1 MKIYDTHS
9 DILFNLYQRHMDGEQ
24 KIFERYHLNNLKKG
38 GVVGGIWVVYSET
51 DFDVFNAYK
60 IALEEF
66 APYKNKFDVVYGLEG
81 LRNVATIEDFD
92 KLYNLGVRH
101 ASLTWNEENHFATGV
116 AGDKDRGL
124 QPLGKEL
131 LKYMNEKNMIID
143 VSHLNVKSFYDVL
156 EENPKILIASHSD
169 AYSLSNHR
177 RNLNDDQLKK
187 LKEQNGFVGVN
198 SARNFVSH
206 EKEKQNIDGLIDH
219 IIYIGEHIGI
229 DHVMFGLDMM
239 DFLSDYDNANLNDL
253 RSHADACNIESHLI
267 KRGFTKEEI
276 EMIGS
281 KNFLRAI
288 TNVKE

>member
-51 DFDVFNAYK
+51 DFDAFNAYK

-239 DFLSDYDNANLNDL
+239 DFLSDYDNANLDDL

-288 TNVKE
+288 TNVKR

>member
-24 KIFERYHLNNLKKG
+24 KIFECYHLNNLKKG

-60 IALEEF
+60 IA
-66 APYKNKFDVVYGLEG
+66 YKNKFDVVYGLEG

-156 EENPKILIASHSD
+156 EENPKTVVTSTPFS
-169 AYSLSNHR
+169 
-177 RNLNDDQLKK
+177 
-187 LKEQNGFVGVN
+187 F
-198 SARNFVSH
+198 
-206 EKEKQNIDGLIDH
+206 
-219 IIYIGEHIGI
+219 
-229 DHVMFGLDMM
+229 
-239 DFLSDYDNANLNDL
+239 
-253 RSHADACNIESHLI
+253 
-267 KRGFTKEEI
+267 
-276 EMIGS
+276 
-281 KNFLRAI
+281 NFLP
-288 TNVKE
+288 KL

>member
-101 ASLTWNEENHFATGV
+101 ASLTWNEENH
-116 AGDKDRGL
+116 
-124 QPLGKEL
+124 
-131 LKYMNEKNMIID
+131 
-143 VSHLNVKSFYDVL
+143 
-156 EENPKILIASHSD
+156 
-169 AYSLSNHR
+169 
-177 RNLNDDQLKK
+177 
-187 LKEQNGFVGVN
+187 
-198 SARNFVSH
+198 
-206 EKEKQNIDGLIDH
+206 
-219 IIYIGEHIGI
+219 
-229 DHVMFGLDMM
+229 
-239 DFLSDYDNANLNDL
+239 L
-253 RSHADACNIESHLI
+253 RQ
-267 KRGFTKEEI
+267 G
-276 EMIGS
+276 
-281 KNFLRAI
+281 
-288 TNVKE
+288 